1 MKDDAHIQRM
11 LNKEYK
17 LEVKQVLVRA
27 RELSSEN
34 NWTLV
39 QGILLLIA
47 VAMGLGFIF
56 ISIFDIN
63 EPAAVQNLSQTENAI
78 ASLVIN
84 VVLAPIFT
92 GISMLA
98 ISSARGI
105 KAKAVDVFAY
115 VRYILPL
122 GVATLLVSIVIDI
135 GMLLFILP
143 AFYAFMATTFCLP
156 LIVDKGLTPLS
167 AIILSVRMVN
177 AYLFQ
182 MTTIFLIFVAL
193 MVGVILTFG
202 FAYIWVGPYFFNVR
216 AVLYTELFCS
226 NNEEQGNNIENSG
239 VFDA

>member
-11 LNKEYK
+11 LNKEYN
-17 LEVKQVLVRA
+17 LDVKQVLVRA

-39 QGILLLIA
+39 QGILLLVA
-47 VAMGLGFIF
+47 VAMSLGFIF
-56 ISIFDIN
+56 ISIFDIHD
-63 EPAAVQNLSQTENAI
+63 PAAVQSLSQTENAI

-98 ISSARGI
+98 ISSARGL
-105 KAKAVDVFAY
+105 KAKAVNVLAY

-122 GVATLLVSIVIDI
+122 GIATLLVSIAIDI
-135 GMLLFILP
+135 GMILFILP
-143 AFYAFMATTFCLP
+143 AFYVFMATTFCLP
-156 LIVDKGLTPLS
+156 LIADKGLTPLS

-182 MTTIFLIFVAL
+182 VTTIFLIFVAL

-226 NNEEQGNNIENSG
+226 DNEEQAKNIQDSG

>member
-11 LNKEYK
+11 LNKEYN
-17 LEVKQVLVRA
+17 LDVKQVLVRA

-47 VAMGLGFIF
+47 VAMSLGFIF

-63 EPAAVQNLSQTENAI
+63 DPAAVQTLSQTENAI

-98 ISSARGI
+98 ISSARGL
-105 KAKAVDVFAY
+105 KAKAINVFAY

-122 GVATLLVSIVIDI
+122 GVATLLVSIAIDI
-135 GMLLFILP
+135 GMILFILP
-143 AFYAFMATTFCLP
+143 AFYVFMATTFCLP

-182 MTTIFLIFVAL
+182 VTTIFLIFVAL

-216 AVLYTELFCS
+216 AILYTELFCS
-226 NNEEQGNNIENSG
+226 NNEEQGNNIEDSG